1 MELHQTF
8 DLSELVINETP
19 DQEAGRLYNEAYF
32 EVM

>member
-1 MELHQTF
+1 MF

-32 EVM
+32 EVL